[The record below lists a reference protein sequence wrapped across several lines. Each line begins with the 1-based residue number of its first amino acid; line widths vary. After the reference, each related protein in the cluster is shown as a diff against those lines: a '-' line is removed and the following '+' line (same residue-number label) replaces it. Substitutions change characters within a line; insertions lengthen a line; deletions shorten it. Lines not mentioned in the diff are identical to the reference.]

1 MRLNKYISNNSNYS
15 RKVADLLLS
24 EGKVKINGKV
34 VTPTT
39 PLPTTKFKLT
49 INNKPIFDI
58 TNYTVIIYHK
68 PKGEIVSKSDPQGR
82 KTIFHSL
89 SSRYKFFT
97 PVGRLDYA
105 SEGLLLL
112 SDSKRVASQLME
124 SSLTRK
130 YIIKID
136 SKITKEMIEGLNIA
150 VSEGLEIEDARAG
163 GHEKSLITS
172 MHFKFESYEITKS
185 SENFSRL
192 KISLSEGKN
201 RELRRFFA
209 YFKANVLDLKRVSYG
224 FISLNALPVGKTRF
238 LTKEEYKDLHEFLGD
253 EQGFGKKKAF
263 KKKVSNTKDLAKKDF
278 DDEDFD

>member
-1 MRLNKYISNNSNYS
+1 MRLNKYIANNSNYS
-15 RKVADLLLS
+15 RKTADLLLS
-24 EGKVKINGKV
+24 EGRVKINGIV

-39 PLPTTKFKLT
+39 PLPTGKFKLT

-58 TNYTVIIYHK
+58 TNYTVIVYNK
-68 PKGEIVSKSDPQGR
+68 PKGEIVSKTDPQGR

-112 SDSKRVASQLME
+112 SDSKRVASKLME
-124 SSLTRK
+124 SSLIRK

-136 SKITKEMIEGLNIA
+136 SKISKEIIEGLNIA
-150 VSEGLEIEDARAG
+150 VSDGLDIEDARAG

-172 MHFKFESYEITKS
+172 MHFKFDGYEITKS
-185 SENFSRL
+185 SDNFSRL
-192 KISLSEGKN
+192 KVSLSEGKN

-224 FISLNALPVGKTRF
+224 FISLNNLPVGKTRF

-253 EQGFGKKKAF
+253 G
-263 KKKVSNTKDLAKKDF
+263 KDLAKSKGF
-278 DDEDFD
+278 RRREFNEDD